1 LADLRRLFQVH
12 GQSGKVTIEYQ
23 TNVFLRRA

>member
-1 LADLRRLFQVH
+1 MLADLRRLFQVH

-23 TNVFLRRA
+23 TNVFLG